1 MTQQNNTSPSAPI
14 NPLSNLLSDPVRN
27 FKFLVTFIP
36 TESGSDTAS
45 YGANFGSMGFVSVS
59 GLSVATEAIS
69 YREGGY
75 NTNTHQI
82 PGQSAF
88 TPITLSKGVMLG
100 QGDNALWMK
109 RLFSVLT
116 SGTPTSTGA
125 TAGVGGGFRC
135 NLDIQVLS
143 HPNPQATTGQTINLN
158 TAAAGETAKTAYDQH
173 TSLRFRVYR
182 AWITNLSYSNL
193 DAGSNSI
200 MVEEMTI
207 VHEGWDVTYATNY
220 TAAGTAPAITNG

>member
-1 MTQQNNTSPSAPI
+1 MASPVTNS
-14 NPLSNLLSDPVRN
+14 LSNLLTDPVRN
-27 FKFLVTFIP
+27 FKFLVKITP
-36 TESGSDTAS
+36 TESGNEKFSE
-45 YGANFGSMGFVSVS
+45 NFGTMGFVSVS
-59 GLSVATEAIS
+59 GLSVATEAIA

-75 NTNTHQI
+75 NTNVHQI

-109 RLFSVLT
+109 RMFSVLT
-116 SGTPTSTGA
+116 TGSPTSTGA

-135 NLDIQVLS
+135 NVDIQVLS
-143 HPNPQATTGQTINLN
+143 HPNPQATTGQTINLGAASAGT
-158 TAAAGETAKTAYDQH
+158 TAATPFDQH

-182 AWITNLSYSNL
+182 AWITNLTYSGL

-200 MVEEMTI
+200 MVEEMTL
-207 VHEGWDVTYATNY
+207 VHEGWDVSYATNY
-220 TAAGTAPAITNG
+220 TLAGTAPAITNG